1 MSEAAVERVPERAPT
16 VNEAFENLMQAL
28 ISVLAAERGLTSL
41 DAPFFIPDADE
52 ALKFAARDLTRAVDA
67 LPFAQQ
73 PKGWGR

>member
-1 MSEAAVERVPERAPT
+1 MSEAAVERAPT

-41 DAPFFIPDADE
+41 DAPFFIPKADV

-73 PKGWGR
+73 PKGWNR